1 MATSAAMK
9 QEAILIEFAFHGGM
23 LTWRQL
29 RRHSRSALQALLSD
43 GVVVRD
49 TRGHY
54 ALAQL
59 DSAERVARSHNGAR
73 IGLTA
78 ALAHGWGVAR
88 RPDSPQFAVPKGA
101 RRPPGAIR
109 RRLTDEERRTA
120 VTSPLRTVLDCAR
133 TLPFAEALAV
143 ADSALQSGS
152 VGFEELTLAAGRLR
166 GRGAA
171 SARRVAAA
179 ADARAAGPFESAAR
193 AICLDEGLS
202 VTPQFLIADDTF
214 RARVDLADE
223 ANRIVIECDSFA
235 WHGSRPALQRD
246 ARRYNALVVRDWIV
260 LRVVWED
267 VFIDTELTR
276 QTLRDAVRSRG
287 QTEPPDRLAGRRVP
301 PAGMAGRRVPPAGM
315 AGGTTGAVPGQ
326 ASRGKPARVSSD
338 RRTPVSAA

>member
-1 MATSAAMK
+1 MK

-78 ALAHGWGVAR
+78 APSAHGWGVADETDGPSR
-88 RPDSPQFAVPKGA
+88 RPRAH

-109 RRLTDEERRTA
+109 RQLADEERRTA

-179 ADARAAGPFESAAR
+179 ADARAAGPFKSAAR

-223 ANRIVIECDSFA
+223 ANRIVMACDSFA
-235 WHGSRPALQRD
+235 WHGSRRRCNAMPA
-246 ARRYNALVVRDWIV
+246 A
-260 LRVVWED
+260 
-267 VFIDTELTR
+267 
-276 QTLRDAVRSRG
+276 
-287 QTEPPDRLAGRRVP
+287 
-301 PAGMAGRRVPPAGM
+301 
-315 AGGTTGAVPGQ
+315 TTP
-326 ASRGKPARVSSD
+326 SS
-338 RRTPVSAA
+338 